1 MIAGL
6 NMAAVDG
13 NERLA
18 WTRAYGVSIG
28 LVPRAASVH
37 HREYQITEEL
47 PENAELATV
56 IAAHPDGEDGQMYIR
71 GCLSIIAAFGAL
83 HLANDHTYRPN
94 DTTLLR
100 KAKVMIEACRTCLAE
115 GEADRLHVDAMVNL
129 VMRTTCHPFG
139 LSSTWG
145 LFKDCQRHRLIAE
158 PLQIRDSLVPPPI
171 AKVGVVVAVMS
182 KITSLPVG
190 KLFSDAYADKIT
202 ALGNLRTTVVAN
214 APAYSGLFRH
224 YGYDAQLRLTS
235 EQETMCDELV
245 PVIAGYSL
253 VFEVDNDGNDRGS
266 LLSHTI
272 QNAILNKSALVALY
286 KNAFEEY
293 AAKATDL
300 KTLVTGSTGST
311 T

>member
-1 MIAGL
+1 M
-6 NMAAVDG
+6 
-13 NERLA
+13 
-18 WTRAYGVSIG
+18 
-28 LVPRAASVH
+28 
-37 HREYQITEEL
+37 
-47 PENAELATV
+47 
-56 IAAHPDGEDGQMYIR
+56 
-71 GCLSIIAAFGAL
+71 SIIAAFGAL
-83 HLANDHTYRPN
+83 HLANDHTFRPN
-94 DTTLLR
+94 DTTLIR
-100 KAKVMIEACRTCLAE
+100 KAKVMVEACRTCLAE
-115 GEADRLHVDAMVNL
+115 REAEQMAVDAMLNL

-158 PLQIRDSLVPPPI
+158 PLQIRDSFVPPPI
-171 AKVGVVVAVMS
+171 AKVGVVVAVMG

-202 ALGNLRTTVVAN
+202 TLGNLRTTIVAN

-224 YGYDAQLRLTS
+224 YGYDAQLTLS
-235 EQETMCDELV
+235 AAQEAMCDELV

-253 VFEVDNDGNDRGS
+253 VFEIDNEGNDRGS

-272 QNAILNKSALVALY
+272 KNACITKSALVALY